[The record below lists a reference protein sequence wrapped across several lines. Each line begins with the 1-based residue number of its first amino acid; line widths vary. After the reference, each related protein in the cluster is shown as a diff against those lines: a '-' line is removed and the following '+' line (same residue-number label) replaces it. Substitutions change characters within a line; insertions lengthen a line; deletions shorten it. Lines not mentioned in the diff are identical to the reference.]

1 MSLSKK
7 EGHRTLTSSLV
18 LGAFML
24 FVSFVSRGECQTTPP
39 PTPCSSYKSCDQC
52 APNTKCLWC
61 FTTNNCT
68 DYPVSWLLPPP
79 SLCPLSQAR
88 WGMCW
93 LNFEGLIIALAVLGG
108 TALVSIV
115 VCCCCCCCCC
125 KKRSVRPDRDEERL
139 VQRREENKQRTEERN
154 VERKARHDQI
164 RKKYGLMSDSDH
176 PYSKFENE

>member
-18 LGAFML
+18 LGAFVL
-24 FVSFVSRGECQTTPP
+24 FVSFVSRGECQTPP

-61 FTTNNCT
+61 FTSNNCT

-125 KKRSVRPDRDEERL
+125 KKRSVR
-139 VQRREENKQRTEERN
+139 N